1 MSGNIQRSDGRRGAR
16 VVACML
22 MALWFSGC
30 VTEVADIP
38 GQTRAT
44 LMVSRS
50 GEEVQGSWKGEK
62 GRYYTVLYAPARD
75 ARTPW
80 KVLPGYD
87 MLPGTDGLLI
97 LKDRVPLNE
106 NRYYRLFISDR
117 PLTPQTGAPAAPSR
131 PDRSFRR

>member
-1 MSGNIQRSDGRRGAR
+1 
-16 VVACML
+16 
-22 MALWFSGC
+22 MALWASGC
-30 VTEVADIP
+30 VTEVVDIP
-38 GQTRAT
+38 GQTSAT

-50 GEEVQGSWKGEK
+50 GEEIRGSWKGEK

-87 MLPGTDGLLI
+87 MLPGTGELLI
-97 LKDRVPLNE
+97 LTDRVPLNE
-106 NRYYRLFISDR
+106 NRYYRLYISDR

-131 PDRSFRR
+131 SNRSSRR